1 MLSPVEGSLVGLD
14 IRQGKGGKKALQFWN
29 SVPVGFPEVPRVK
42 TLDDPA
48 DKFVI
53 ELNGKEQKR

>member
-1 MLSPVEGSLVGLD
+1 MVGLD